1 MRAPL
6 IVLISAYSISILGLV
21 FIPGV
26 DDAGN
31 PWYFDFFHAFYFVSF
46 MGSTIG
52 FGEIP
57 YEFTAGQRLWVSLC
71 IFFTVIAWIYAIG
84 RILSLMQDPA
94 FTRATT
100 EARFIMAV
108 RNISQPFT
116 IVCGYGEAGNLL
128 VRAMAQRNLQAVVN
142 HVIRSR

>member
-1 MRAPL
+1 MPPAGLRQLGRRRLRL
-6 IVLISAYSISILGLV
+6 I
-21 FIPGV
+21 
-26 DDAGN
+26 AGN
-31 PWYFDFFHAFYFVSF
+31 LDAQKPLDPALGPIEEKV
-46 MGSTIG
+46 
-52 FGEIP
+52 
-57 YEFTAGQRLWVSLC
+57 TAGQRLWVSFC
-71 IFFTVIAWIYAIG
+71 IFFTVIAWLYAIG

-128 VRAMAQRNLQAVVN
+128 VRAMAQALAVAEAAA
-142 HVIRSR
+142 R